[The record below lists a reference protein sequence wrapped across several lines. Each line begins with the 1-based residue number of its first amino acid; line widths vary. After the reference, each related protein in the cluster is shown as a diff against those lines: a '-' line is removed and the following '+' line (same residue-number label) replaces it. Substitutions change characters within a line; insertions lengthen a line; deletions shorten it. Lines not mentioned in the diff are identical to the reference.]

1 MGFKLKKKNTGEG
14 SRKSG
19 NTFLSKIQSQTD
31 QLSRVFG
38 DSEKS
43 KPFIY
48 GAAGCLLAATIT
60 LLYLFYSVPRANQ
73 LTQSLGD
80 LRLLS
85 QTISR

>member
-48 GAAGCLLAATIT
+48 GAAGDRK
-60 LLYLFYSVPRANQ
+60 SVV
-73 LTQSLGD
+73 
-80 LRLLS
+80 
-85 QTISR
+85 

>member
-38 DSEKS
+38 DS
-43 KPFIY
+43 
-48 GAAGCLLAATIT
+48 
-60 LLYLFYSVPRANQ
+60 
-73 LTQSLGD
+73 
-80 LRLLS
+80 
-85 QTISR
+85 